1 MRIAARDA
9 WGRPID
15 LAAILDGGQTFTWW
29 AAGSGD
35 GEGPSGQGPV
45 AFEGSV
51 GPWRVRLQVDPALPP
66 GALEQDPWDPE
77 GARAAMER
85 LLDLDRNYNEL
96 DEALIRR
103 EPLLGPVVR
112 ATPGIRIVRLAP
124 WEALVSFV
132 LSSHTHIARIKAM
145 VGRLRETFSEDG
157 VSFPPPQA
165 LAAAGEDAL
174 RKLRLGYRA
183 RYLHRLAEMVA
194 ATPEVLEQW
203 GALPTQAARS
213 ALMGLAGVGHKVA
226 DCVLLFGYGRWDAFP
241 IDRWVRRAMESVYF
255 GGRVVASSR
264 LAELARERFGELAA
278 LAQAHLFASARLGQ
292 RRGSAEAV
300 GRRTSPVP
308 GGPVPGESESG
319 DACEVLPGRRRT
331 PA

>member
-1 MRIAARDA
+1 MRIAPRDA

-15 LAAILDGGQTFTWW
+15 LPSILDGGQTFTWW
-29 AAGSGD
+29 ATGCGDGKGSGGD
-35 GEGPSGQGPV
+35 GLV

-66 GALEQDPWDPE
+66 GALEEDPWDPE
-77 GARAAMER
+77 GARAAIER
-85 LLDLDRNYNEL
+85 LLDLGRNYDEL
-96 DEALIRR
+96 DEALLRR
-103 EPLLGPVVR
+103 DPLLAPVVR

-145 VGRLRETFSEDG
+145 VRRLRETFSEDG
-157 VSFPPPQA
+157 VSFPPPHA

-174 RKLRLGYRA
+174 RNLRLGYRA
-183 RYLHRLAEMVA
+183 RYLHRLAEVVA
-194 ATPEVLEQW
+194 ATPGVLEQW

-213 ALMGLAGVGHKVA
+213 ALMGLVGVGHKVA

-255 GGRVVASSR
+255 GGRAAAPSR
-264 LAELARERFGELAA
+264 VAELARARFGELAA
-278 LAQAHLFASARLGQ
+278 LAQAHLFASARLGEK
-292 RRGSAEAV
+292 RRSA
-300 GRRTSPVP
+300 
-308 GGPVPGESESG
+308 
-319 DACEVLPGRRRT
+319 
-331 PA
+331 